1 MNLDNIIDSWKT
13 DTKLDD
19 LNLDA
24 ESIKVSSLHA
34 KYLGF
39 LSEERILLRKLS
51 IDRRNLV
58 KKLIEYYRGDLNN
71 PEDLKE
77 IGREPYA
84 KKVMKNEVMSYVEAD
99 SDLIKID
106 ARIEIQQEKV
116 DTLLEIMK
124 SINSRGFQIK
134 NVIEWRRLTFGG

>member
-106 ARIEIQQEKV
+106 AKIEMQQEKV